1 MIKRDIKKGDIMRR
15 SISAILVL
23 IVLFAFIGCGEKS
36 KSDEAVTDQVKTES
50 MDFQIRMDPLPF
62 KNVLESLR
70 SVSKELAQQT
80 PTEAYKVSENVYEQS
95 FAIGVISADAV
106 MAISSRDESK
116 LKAYTELLI
125 EYSKNIGLKDEILKM
140 ADEIQY
146 VLGNNDANKWEYL
159 EKLIYEYQTQVEL
172 AFYQEEMLDQ
182 YTLMQLG
189 GWSEGLYRITNLYL
203 NNWDQEGAKTINQ
216 RGIVNALINNLD
228 LIQSSKIK
236 EADYYRISKEGFAM
250 IKKIIYSIQED
261 SYYTKDDIK
270 KINEISAKIVNSVRK

>member
-146 VLGNNDANKWEYL
+146 VLGNNDANKWEHL

>member
-1 MIKRDIKKGDIMRR
+1 MRR

-23 IVLFAFIGCGEKS
+23 IVLFALLGCGEK
-36 KSDEAVTDQVKTES
+36 KQAETAKKEDVKTES
-50 MDFQIRMDPLPF
+50 VDYQIRMDPLPF

-70 SVSKELAQQT
+70 PVSKELALQT

-116 LKAYTELLI
+116 LKGYTELLI

-146 VLGNNDANKWEYL
+146 VLGNNENDKWDNL
-159 EKLIYEYQTQVEL
+159 EKLIFEYQTQVEL

-189 GWSEGLYRITNLYL
+189 GWSEGLYRISNLYL
-203 NNWDQEGAKTINQ
+203 KNWDPEGAKTINQ

-228 LIQSSKIK
+228 LILSDKIK
-236 EADYYRISKEGFAM
+236 EAKYYEVAREGFAK
-250 IKKIIYSIQED
+250 IKKIIYSVEED
-261 SYYTKDDIK
+261 GYYSKDDIK

>member
-146 VLGNNDANKWEYL
+146 VLENNDANKWEHL

>member
-1 MIKRDIKKGDIMRR
+1 MRR

-23 IVLFAFIGCGEKS
+23 IALFALLGCGEKS
-36 KSDEAVTDQVKTES
+36 QTEDVKRDDVKTED
-50 MDFQIRMDPLPF
+50 MDYQLRMDPLPF
-62 KNVLESLR
+62 KNVLESLKP
-70 SVSKELAQQT
+70 VAKELAQQT
-80 PTEAYKVSENVYEQS
+80 PTAPYQVSENVYEQS

-116 LKAYTELLI
+116 LKGYTELLI

-146 VLGNNDANKWEYL
+146 VLGNNEQDKWESL
-159 EKLIYEYQTQVEL
+159 EKLIYNYQTEVEL

-203 NNWDQEGAKTINQ
+203 KNWDKEGAKTINQ

-228 LIQSSKIK
+228 LIQSDKIK
-236 EADYYRISKEGFAM
+236 EANYYEVAREGFAK
-250 IKKIIYSIQED
+250 IKKIIYSVNED
-261 SYYTKDDIK
+261 EFYTKDDIEG
-270 KINEISAKIVNSVRK
+270 INKISAKIVNSVRK